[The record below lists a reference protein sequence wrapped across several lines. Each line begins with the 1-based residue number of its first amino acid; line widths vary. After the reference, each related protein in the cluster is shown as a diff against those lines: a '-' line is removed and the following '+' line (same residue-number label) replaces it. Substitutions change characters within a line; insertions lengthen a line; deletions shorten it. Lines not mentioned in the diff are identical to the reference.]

1 MIILVLVLAEITFL
15 SEMVKSQVKENERA
29 NKGLNNIAGI
39 SKTLID
45 DMRDIVWLVN
55 PSNDTLKDLFNRL
68 QDSYQE
74 VLRFSN
80 ISLVV
85 NGIDNLKKVSLP
97 MTYRQHIFLMF
108 KEAINNSLKYSEC
121 KNIKVDVYVEGTKLT
136 VELNDDGKGF
146 DTVNTKMGNG
156 IKNIKKR
163 AKLAKGEVV
172 INSELNKGT
181 TIKFFGNFS
190 KFRFKDI

>member
-1 MIILVLVLAEITFL
+1 
-15 SEMVKSQVKENERA
+15 MVKSQVKENERA
-29 NKGLNNIAGI
+29 NKGLNNITGI

-74 VLRFSN
+74 ALRFSN

-108 KEAINNSLKYSEC
+108 KEAINNSVKYSEC

-146 DTVNTKMGNG
+146 DTINTKMGNG

-172 INSELNKGT
+172 INSELHKGT